1 MRANLMILRNPS
13 LPAFRSGILLELS
26 SSRREKQKHKN
37 GDNQAESLEGLI
49 AKWDWRS
56 LSIAS
61 PHAALQTCF
70 IRGKQVPLDEV

>member
-1 MRANLMILRNPS
+1 MILRNPS

-26 SSRREKQKHKN
+26 SSRREKHKT
-37 GDNQAESLEGLI
+37 GHNQAESLEGFI
-49 AKWDWRS
+49 AQGDWRS

-61 PHAALQTCF
+61 PQAALQTCF